1 LRFGLNTYE
10 KEEKTMITRIG
21 TLNAAILAL
30 TLLLAM
36 RTGEAG
42 DRAADAQRIRELG
55 VAWVAAVG
63 AKDIAAIQN
72 FYTTDAL
79 FMAPNAP
86 PAQGRQ
92 AIGEVW
98 RGLLQL
104 PGIVMTF
111 GATRIEVSESGDLAY
126 DVGAYALGFDSESGR
141 VNDNGKYVV
150 VWKKVEGTW
159 KAVAD
164 IFNSNLPAN

>member
-1 LRFGLNTYE
+1 
-10 KEEKTMITRIG
+10 MITITE
-21 TLNAAILAL
+21 TLKAAILAL

-36 RTGEAG
+36 TTVEAG

-55 VAWVAAVG
+55 SAWVAAVG

-72 FYTTDAL
+72 FYAPDAQFL
-79 FMAPNAP
+79 APNAP

-92 AIGEVW
+92 AIGEGW
-98 RGLLQL
+98 RGLVQL
-104 PGIVMTF
+104 PGLVMTF

-126 DVGAYALGFDSESGR
+126 DVGSYALGFDSESGR

-150 VWKKVEGTW
+150 VWKKVDGEW
-159 KAVAD
+159 KAVVD
-164 IFNSNLPAN
+164 IFNTNLPAK